1 MTQKIG
7 VDGMAVDNEKLRT
20 GGQILI
26 DQLRV
31 HGVDTIFCL
40 PGESYLAA
48 LDAMHDA
55 QNTMKIMTCRQEGG
69 VTNMADAYAKLTGKP
84 GIAMVTRAPG
94 ACNASIGVHTAMQDS
109 SPMLIFIGQVARNQE
124 YREAFQEVDYH
135 QFYGALCKWVVQIDN
150 ADRIPELVA
159 QAFHRSMSGR
169 PGPVA
174 VALPEDMLRDLT
186 SAADAKPYKIARPN
200 AALSDIEA
208 LKGMLEAAS
217 RPLAVLG
224 GGGWSPE
231 ACANFETFAIANQI
245 PVTTSFRCQDFIDN
259 EHCCYAGELGTT
271 VNPKL
276 ASRIKEADLLLVVGA
291 RMGEMTTSIYE
302 LLDIPTPKQKLVHVY
317 MEPGEL
323 GRVYTPELPIVASM
337 ESFARAVMEMPAIK
351 NPSWAEWTRTL
362 RSEQLANWEPSIP
375 MVGKLDMHSVIRY
388 LNEVLPEDAI
398 LTNDAGNFSGWP
410 QRFYRYRRYRTQ
422 LAPTSGAMG
431 YGIPA
436 AIAARATYPNRIV
449 VGFAGDGGAMMSGQ
463 EFAAAVQHGVDPVII
478 IINNNMYGT
487 IRMHQ
492 DRDYPGRD
500 VATELSNPDF
510 AKWSESF
517 GGFGEVVERTE
528 DFAPAFERAI
538 GAGKIALLELRI
550 DPDMISTRTTLKAL
564 RELSNKNK

>member
-1 MTQKIG
+1 MGGNAKG
-7 VDGMAVDNEKLRT
+7 NGDFRT
-20 GGQILI
+20 GGQVLI

-48 LDAMHDA
+48 MDAMHDA
-55 QNTMKIMTCRQEGG
+55 QNDMKIITCRQEGG

-109 SPMLIFIGQVARNQE
+109 LPMVIFIGQVARDQE

-135 QFYGALCKWVVQIDN
+135 QFYGALCKWVVQLDD
-150 ADRIPELVA
+150 AERIPELVS
-159 QAFHRSMSGR
+159 QAFHRAMSGR

-174 VALPEDMLRDLT
+174 VAMPEDMLRDLT
-186 SAADAKPYKIARPN
+186 DVDDASPFKVARPGAAPDDI
-200 AALSDIEA
+200 AALRE
-208 LKGMLEAAS
+208 LLEAAE

-231 ACANFETFAIANQI
+231 ASANFAYFASANQL
-245 PVTTSFRCQDFIDN
+245 PVSVSFRCQDFIDN
-259 EHCCYAGELGTT
+259 EHPCYVGELGTT
-271 VNPKL
+271 VSAKL
-276 ASRIKEADLLLVVGA
+276 ASHVEEADLLIAVGA
-291 RMGEMTTSIYE
+291 RMGEMTTSIYG

-317 MEPGEL
+317 MDPTEL
-323 GRVYTPELPIVASM
+323 GRVYTPTLPIVASM
-337 ESFARAVMEMPAIK
+337 ESFAKAVLEMKPVK
-351 NPSWAEWTRTL
+351 NPAWADWTKQL
-362 RSEQLANWEPSIP
+362 REEQLENWKPTLP
-375 MVGKLDMHSVIRY
+375 MTGDLDMHVVMEH
-388 LNEVLPEDAI
+388 LNEVLPDDAI

-410 QRFYRYRRYRTQ
+410 QRFYHYREYRTQ

-436 AIAARATYPNRIV
+436 AIAARSTHPNRIV
-449 VGFAGDGGAMMSGQ
+449 VGFVGDGGAMMSGQ
-463 EFAAAVQHGVDPVII
+463 EFAAAVHHGIDPII
-478 IINNNMYGT
+478 LVINNNLYGT

-500 VATELSNPDF
+500 VATALTNPDF

-517 GGFGEVVERTE
+517 GGYGEIVERTD
-528 DFAPAFERAI
+528 DFAPAFERALN
-538 GAGKIALLELRI
+538 AGKIALLELRI
-550 DPDMISTRTTLKAL
+550 DPDMISTRTTLSAL
-564 RELSNKNK
+564 REAALAKG